1 MDLIKARLKPSM
13 TDKSVSS
20 LTKVLCVIFVIGSY
34 VVANTDTP
42 ILDMMSYSWGII
54 SRLLP
59 RAVCGGAV
67 LEEDEPLRRMG
78 RYVERI
84 SHRAGSRRQQA
95 SIARRRISA
104 YCCKARGAWPCVRG
118 SCNDCIASTLL
129 CCQRH

>member
-1 MDLIKARLKPSM
+1 MCYFCDRL
-13 TDKSVSS
+13 
-20 LTKVLCVIFVIGSY
+20 LCGRQYRYADPRYDELFLGNHI
-34 VVANTDTP
+34 
-42 ILDMMSYSWGII
+42 
-54 SRLLP
+54 RLLP

-78 RYVERI
+78 WYVERI

>member
-1 MDLIKARLKPSM
+1 MCYFCDRL
-13 TDKSVSS
+13 
-20 LTKVLCVIFVIGSY
+20 LCGRQYRYADPRYDELFLGNHI
-34 VVANTDTP
+34 
-42 ILDMMSYSWGII
+42 
-54 SRLLP
+54 RLLP